1 MGSRKLLPW
10 LVMAMVFVGLA
21 KGDFDKD
28 QQECS
33 DTLIGLATCLPYVSA
48 QAKFP
53 TMDCCYGL
61 KQVVQ
66 KSKRCLCILIKDRDD
81 PKLGLK
87 INATLA
93 LGLPDSCHTPTNI
106 TECPKLMNL
115 PPNSPDAKVFED
127 YGKNAK
133 KNNITNV
140 SQPGDTS
147 NGNIEANDGG
157 RGKNW
162 LGVENIC
169 GGLYIIIMFLF
180 QIA

>member
-106 TECPKLMNL
+106 TECPSKFITRSTVPIWFRLYTFCPLKIHCWPQITGFVGEDFIPFVYLDRIFGWFRLYCFCMLM
-115 PPNSPDAKVFED
+115 
-127 YGKNAK
+127 Y
-133 KNNITNV
+133 
-140 SQPGDTS
+140 
-147 NGNIEANDGG
+147 
-157 RGKNW
+157 
-162 LGVENIC
+162 
-169 GGLYIIIMFLF
+169 YILVYWNC
-180 QIA
+180 